1 METLTKNIYEIV
13 TAEASTISEKI
24 KGLNYLEI
32 LKNNLIDKVLPLII
46 SQKFPN
52 DQIINFEKI
61 IEENTRNINV
71 SINYY
76 DKSISISKKTIEN
89 DSLFI
94 TFNEISS
101 LDIYKDQRNFYS
113 LLLYK
118 NTGITLPKDTI
129 INLKINKNVL
139 MLEIKNNLIEEILTK

>member
-89 DSLFI
+89 DSSFI

-139 MLEIKNNLIEEILTK
+139 LIEIKNNLIEEILTK

>member
-13 TAEASTISEKI
+13 AAEVSTTNEKV
-24 KGLNYLEI
+24 KGLNFLEI
-32 LKNNLIDKVLPLII
+32 LKNNLIAKILPFII

-61 IEENTRNINV
+61 IEEDIRNIKV

-76 DKSISISKKTIEN
+76 DEPLSITKKTIEN

-94 TFNEISS
+94 IFNETSN
-101 LDIYKDQRNFYS
+101 LDIYKDPKNFHS

-118 NTGITLPKDTI
+118 STGITLPKDTI
-129 INLKINKNVL
+129 VNLKFNKNVL
-139 MLEIKNNLIEEILTK
+139 LLEIQNKNAEEILTK

>member
-94 TFNEISS
+94 TFN
-101 LDIYKDQRNFYS
+101 
-113 LLLYK
+113 
-118 NTGITLPKDTI
+118 
-129 INLKINKNVL
+129 
-139 MLEIKNNLIEEILTK
+139 

>member
-13 TAEASTISEKI
+13 TAEASTISEKV